1 MSAKITFTCDHENC
15 TVAFTSDTAA
25 THQCG
30 ACPEE
35 HPQEVP
41 VDLSPILRFL
51 TDQRTANGGWEFAL
65 DKMPDGLLL
74 FVKCFCPEH
83 RDDIKSMVHYEPDK
97 LARKR
102 QQKALKRH

>member
-15 TVAFTSDTAA
+15 TAEFTSDTAS

-41 VDLSPILRFL
+41 IDLSPILRFL
-51 TDQRTANGGWEFAL
+51 TDPRAPDGGWEFAL
-65 DKMPDGLLL
+65 DKLPDGLLL
-74 FVKCFCPEH
+74 FVKCFCPAH
-83 RDDIKSMVHYEPDK
+83 RDDIKQLGEYMPDK
-97 LARKR
+97 LAQKR
-102 QQKALKRH
+102 QKKALKEH